1 MKGGNQN
8 VEEEL
13 KKGMQNYVEDRL
25 KKNPIIDKINK
36 TSITGLDD
44 LKKANEQ
51 FQEKIEDIKN
61 TSAESIPKELLE
73 QANTFK
79 ETFKEMIPNFNEAN
93 ETLTKNLKDLLDKV
107 DNLQSKN
114 LDANKEPKLGDI
126 KAKNEWEAD
135 NAALVVIT
143 KDMILTQLYMNY
155 LKYFKSILVLIR
167 DNVLPNYNDIQ
178 QAKKDNK
185 EIIEQL
191 EAVLNDPE
199 IQEKWNTV
207 LKTIAIQ
214 SSRFIFIVT
223 MFSDILLQKLGDV
236 GNRFIVE
243 FVNQNSDAI
252 LRIVTNILKG
262 IPFVGSGVASADGLF
277 NTISSILNLGLIGSY
292 SLVDGVRIPADAIL
306 RGKAFEELANTK
318 EQTQK
323 GVNDLIENVNNTR
336 NKVKEQQEERKE
348 EQEEQPIPPIPDQ
361 GSAAPAE
368 VPPPSKTQQG
378 NAKKK
383 KQSKKPKRSK
393 KANQF
398 KKKKQ
403 SKKQKRSKKKKQSKR
418 KKKKKTQKRKHKK

>member
-8 VEEEL
+8 VQEEL

-107 DNLQSKN
+107 DNLQTKN

-191 EAVLNDPE
+191 EAVLNHPE

-214 SSRFIFIVT
+214 CSRFIFIVT

-252 LRIVTNILKG
+252 LRIVTNILKE
-262 IPFVGSGVASADGLF
+262 IPGVASAESAVK
-277 NTISSILNLGLIGSY
+277 TIDAILNLGLIGSY

-323 GVNDLIENVNNTR
+323 GVNDLIEKVNDTR
-336 NKVKEQQEERKE
+336 NNIKEQQEERKE
-348 EQEEQPIPPIPDQ
+348 EQQEERKEQQEEKPIPPNPDQ
-361 GSAAPAE
+361 GSAASAE
-368 VPPPSKTQQG
+368 ILQQTQQG

-383 KQSKKPKRSK
+383 KHSKKPK
-393 KANQF
+393 QF
-398 KKKKQ
+398 KKPKR